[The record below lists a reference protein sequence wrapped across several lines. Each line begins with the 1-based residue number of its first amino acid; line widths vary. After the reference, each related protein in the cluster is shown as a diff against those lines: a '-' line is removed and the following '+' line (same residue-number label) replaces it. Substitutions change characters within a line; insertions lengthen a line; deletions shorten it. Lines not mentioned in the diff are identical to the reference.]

1 MQTSVVMVPPST
13 PPRSSELQAELD
25 LLCTL
30 VNDTAVTY
38 PWNPTDPDSEAYLL
52 ALEQAFLLDG
62 LSERDVIERSQSL
75 FEQLEQCW
83 QRTELS
89 AKFAAIPRPML
100 DAIVYRAKQILA
112 QPVSLSERLIHCVE
126 DCFPHWVEADWQV
139 LVRPFAYAMR
149 DGVESMMS
157 AARSHDWMALSEIEQ
172 ARLTL
177 AAAYDALSES
187 VRETSSSALDD

>member
-1 MQTSVVMVPPST
+1 MQTSVIMVPPST
-13 PPRSSELQAELD
+13 PSRSSELQAELD
-25 LLCTL
+25 LLCAL

-38 PWNPTDPDSEAYLL
+38 PWNPSDPDSEAYLL

-62 LSERDVIERSQSL
+62 LSEPDVSQGSKIL

-83 QRTELS
+83 QRTEFS
-89 AKFAAIPRPML
+89 TKFAAIPRPML
-100 DAIVYRAKQILA
+100 NVIVDRATQILA
-112 QPVSLSERLIHCVE
+112 QPLSLSERLIHCVE
-126 DCFPHWVEADWQV
+126 ECFPHWVEADWQV

-157 AARSHDWMALSEIEQ
+157 AARSHDWTELSEIEQ

-177 AAAYDALSES
+177 AAAYDVLSES
-187 VRETSSSALDD
+187 VREAAPPALED

>member
-13 PPRSSELQAELD
+13 PPRSAKLQAELD
-25 LLCTL
+25 LLCVL
-30 VNDTAVTY
+30 VNDDSTAY
-38 PWNPTDPDSEAYLL
+38 LWNPSEPDSEACLL

-62 LSERDVIERSQSL
+62 LSERDLSDRSQAL

-89 AKFAAIPRPML
+89 TKFAAIPRPML
-100 DAIVYRAKQILA
+100 NAIVHRAQQMLA
-112 QPVSLSERLIHCVE
+112 QPLSLSERLIHCVE
-126 DCFPHWVEADWQV
+126 ECFPHWVESDWQV

-157 AARSHDWMALSEIEQ
+157 AARSHDWTELSEIEQ

-177 AAAYDALSES
+177 AAAYDALAEP
-187 VRETSSSALDD
+187 VREASTTVLED